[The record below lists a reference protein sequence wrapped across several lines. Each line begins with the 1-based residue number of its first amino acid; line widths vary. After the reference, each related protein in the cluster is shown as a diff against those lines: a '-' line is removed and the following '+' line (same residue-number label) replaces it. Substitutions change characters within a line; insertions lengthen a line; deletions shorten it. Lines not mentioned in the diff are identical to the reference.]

1 MTVTF
6 CFQMLGRL
14 SCRVLRYVEVGYL
27 RGNMRTAVFPF
38 GSCFAIIIIRVFVS
52 FVHFASWVNQTHTA
66 PGLKVV
72 YIERVKFSHNAFIM
86 SDFASLLFLSR
97 VV

>member
-1 MTVTF
+1 MSCVAL
-6 CFQMLGRL
+6 CGGRI
-14 SCRVLRYVEVGYL
+14 SEREYE
-27 RGNMRTAVFPF
+27 RGAAFPF

-52 FVHFASWVNQTHTA
+52 FVNFASWVNQTHTA
-66 PGLKVV
+66 PGVKVV
-72 YIERVKFSHNAFIM
+72 YIERVKFSQGVFIM